1 MHVIE
6 VSGLTKF
13 SQGKKIIDNLDL
25 IVKEGESFGIIS
37 KNHSQIST
45 LFKILLNYVHPSKGL
60 AMVFGM
66 NSVIFSKAI
75 KQWTAYMPYDIKL
88 NGNMTAKSLLKDVS
102 KFYRKED
109 QSLEEEISIIQ
120 FILDI
125 DLGLKLNQCSML
137 DLRKVWIIKTLITL
151 PSLAVLDHPIIGL
164 DPVMK
169 TRVIELFKDYKQQGN
184 HILIS
189 SNDID
194 CLLNLCDKIGMM
206 EDGRIKHILKIKDIY
221 SNNMSKMR
229 KAFLDKYKRIIYD
242 EEIIS

>member
-13 SQGKKIIDNLDL
+13 SRREKIIDNLDL

-37 KNHSQIST
+37 KNQSQIST
-45 LFKILLNYVHPSKGL
+45 LFKILLNYAYPSKGL

-66 NSVIFSKAI
+66 NSVVYSKAI
-75 KQWTAYMPYDIKL
+75 KQWVAYVPYDIKL
-88 NGNMTAKSLLKDVS
+88 KGNISAETLLKDVS
-102 KFYRKED
+102 KFYRKDD
-109 QSLEEEISIIQ
+109 QSLEEEISTIQ

-125 DLGLKLNQCSML
+125 DLNLKLNQCSMV

-151 PSLAVLDHPIIGL
+151 PSLAVLDHPTIGL

-206 EDGRIKHILKIKDIY
+206 KDGNIKHILKIKDIY
-221 SNNMSKMR
+221 SHNKSKMR
-229 KAFLDKYKRIIYD
+229 KAFLDKYKRIMYN
-242 EEIIS
+242 E